1 MELSFI
7 FYLFATFISVPGTFF
22 LMSIFNKPIA
32 GSIAAFGMLII
43 FVLFGFQFFNL
54 DGSIKDQSVATVNW
68 PPSINYCP
76 DYLTLFKNGTG
87 TTATLVCIDTVGAS
101 KLRDTGLVTTDV
113 NNIVNHT
120 ITNTNQKF
128 DLQLSET
135 DDSVRKGL
143 LKDQCI
149 AKKLTWEGMW
159 DGVQELGGMPPR
171 PASAASASS

>member
-22 LMSIFNKPIA
+22 LLSIFNKPIA

-54 DGSIKDQSVATVNW
+54 DGSIKDQNVATVNW

-87 TTATLVCIDTVGAS
+87 TAATLVCIDTVGAA
-101 KLRDTGLVTTDV
+101 KLRDAGGLLTTDV
-113 NNIVNHT
+113 NNI
-120 ITNTNQKF
+120 TNNTVPDNQIF
-128 DLQLSET
+128 NLFLNQS
-135 DDSVRKGL
+135 DDTLRKASL
-143 LKDQCI
+143 IQQCVT
-149 AKKLTWEGMW
+149 KKLTWEGVW
-159 DGVQELGGMPPR
+159 DGMNCLGPLPPL
-171 PASAASASS
+171 PPSKTA

>member
-22 LMSIFNKPIA
+22 LLSIFNKPIA

-54 DGSIKDQSVATVNW
+54 DGSIKDQNVATVNW

-87 TTATLVCIDTVGAS
+87 TAATLVCIDTVGAA
-101 KLRDTGLVTTDV
+101 KLRDNGGLLTTDV
-113 NNIVNHT
+113 NT
-120 ITNTNQKF
+120 ITANTVPANHIF
-128 DLQLSET
+128 DLQLSQT
-135 DDSVRKGL
+135 DDTIRKGL

-159 DGVQELGGMPPR
+159 DGIQELGGMPPR
-171 PASAASASS
+171 PASAASS